1 MKAVPLFAWTLALAL
16 VVAAPLQ
23 SSAQATS
30 KAKEDKSETGKS
42 AAASSGKMA
51 SADAKFLT
59 EAAHGGMAEV
69 EMGRLASERGS
80 SDAVKQ
86 FGQRMV
92 ADHGKAND
100 ELKQLAQQKGLTL
113 PTDLDSKDRK
123 AMDKLSKLSGAEF
136 DKAYMKDMV
145 RDHDK
150 DVKDFQRESQKA
162 HDADVKSWAAK
173 TLPVLKE
180 HQQEAKQV
188 SASVGGGSHMGR
200 MGSKEKSGSS
210 TGGSASPATAP
221 QPAGS
226 R

>member
-30 KAKEDKSETGKS
+30 KAKEDKSETGKT
-42 AAASSGKMA
+42 AAASNGKMA

-59 EAAHGGMAEV
+59 AAAHGSMAEV

-92 ADHGKAND
+92 ADHGKASD
-100 ELKQLAQQKGLTL
+100 ELKQLAQQKGLVL
-113 PTDLDSKDRK
+113 PTDLDRKDRN
-123 AMDKLSKLSGAEF
+123 AMNKLAKLSGAEF

-150 DVKDFQRESQKA
+150 DVKEFQREAQKA
-162 HDADVKSWAAK
+162 HDADVKAWAAK
-173 TLPVLKE
+173 TLPVLQE

-188 SASVGGGSHMGR
+188 AASVGGGSRMGR
-200 MGSKEKSGSS
+200 SPS
-210 TGGSASPATAP
+210 TGGSASPVTAP
-221 QPAGS
+221 PAVS